1 VCLWFGDEEYEGL
14 GMDYTFSDGVL
25 CDSSGDAIETR
36 MLRRGLQPVG
46 PLRRRTHVRCQVED
60 NEGGD
65 ATPTAEVTPHQDQ
78 VSQDTAVFVLGQG
91 DDSCASSGGMW
102 TIHLL
107 DHTYL
112 MQDMQQLHPAGTC
125 TAADT
130 ARRDNITATLL
141 YPLDAGLNLLT
152 FTADDNTRAMH
163 SWSPRCNVMVEGK
176 QQVEEGEKASRWVVG
191 GGEKTRRWMLQASL
205 RMPGPPIYP

>member
-1 VCLWFGDEEYEGL
+1 
-14 GMDYTFSDGVL
+14 
-25 CDSSGDAIETR
+25 
-36 MLRRGLQPVG
+36 
-46 PLRRRTHVRCQVED
+46 
-60 NEGGD
+60 
-65 ATPTAEVTPHQDQ
+65 
-78 VSQDTAVFVLGQG
+78 
-91 DDSCASSGGMW
+91 MW

-125 TAADT
+125 TAADM
-130 ARRDNITATLL
+130 ARRDNITATLV

-176 QQVEEGEKASRWVVG
+176 QQVEKGEKASRWVVG

-205 RMPGPPIYP
+205 RMPGPGMVARGMAALRGELGGVFVAPMRQYHRRTCV